1 MGRAND
7 VEVRSPGIT
16 PKEHPLRKNPL
27 TGRRKYPFKAMI
39 VGDYF
44 CIENQVDAKAAR
56 NSLKTFYKKL
66 KEGGKKWK
74 FTVRPKKCGVGF
86 WICRRIV

>member
-7 VEVRSPGIT
+7 VEVRSPGIA

-44 CIENQVDAKAAR
+44 CIENEEDAKAVR
-56 NSLKTFYKKL
+56 NSLKTFYKKV
-66 KEGGKKWK
+66 KEDKKIRK
-74 FTVRPKKCGVGF
+74 FTVRPKKCGIEF
-86 WICRRIV
+86 WICRRVV

>member
-7 VEVRSPGIT
+7 VEVRSPGIA
-16 PKEHPLRKNPL
+16 PKEHPLRKNQL

-44 CIENQVDAKAAR
+44 CIENEEDAKAVR
-56 NSLKTFYKKL
+56 NSLKTFYKKV
-66 KEGGKKWK
+66 KEDKKIRK
-74 FTVRPKKCGVGF
+74 FTVRPKKCGIEF
-86 WICRRIV
+86 WICRRVV